1 MPILKEIDYL
11 KFKTQSQKGNEGIF
25 VIEPLLPG
33 YGVTLGNALRRVAL
47 SSIEGNAITSIKINN
62 VTHEFS
68 SIKGIK
74 EDVIEIILNLKQLQI
89 KKLSKDPAT
98 IKLSISGSK
107 KVTAKDFKKNADV
120 EIIDPNQ
127 PIATIDKGVKLE
139 IEAIIETGKGYL
151 PTENR
156 DLSSLPF
163 GMIAIDANFT
173 PIRKI
178 SFDVEDTRVGQETDF
193 DKLIFTISTDG
204 SVSPST
210 VLKDSCQI
218 IVEHLNVILKNTSS
232 PDKVSVTKTR
242 KLSKNAEK

>member
-11 KFKTQSQKGNEGIF
+11 KFKIESQKGNEGIF
-25 VIEPLLPG
+25 ILEPLLPG
-33 YGVTLGNALRRVAL
+33 FGVTLGNALRRVAL

-98 IKLSISGSK
+98 IKLSASGSK

-120 EIIDPNQ
+120 EIIDLDQ
-127 PIATIDKGVKLE
+127 PIATIDKGTKLE
-139 IEAIIETGKGYL
+139 IEAIVETGKGYL

-156 DLSSLPF
+156 DLSLLPF

-178 SFDVEDTRVGQETDF
+178 SFDVENTRVGQETDF

-204 SVSPST
+204 SILPNT
-210 VLKDSCQI
+210 VLKNSCQI
-218 IVEHLNVILKNTSS
+218 IIEHLNVILESTSKPEKIS
-232 PDKVSVTKTR
+232 KVK
-242 KLSKNAEK
+242 KLSKDI